1 MSQNIIIFSDVIKT
15 SNVDNSYYEIN
26 GFYTQQYIAFK
37 IENNLL
43 DYEKNGYWITL
54 SNKPYHEDSN
64 FWFFQTTKKRF
75 VKYLIE
81 YQNFT
86 GQCKQGDQ
94 DIKFM
99 LLSRENV
106 EKIKTQMLVD
116 AGYVNKPNLTY
127 QELRNIYSFHFL

>member
-26 GFYTQQYIAFK
+26 GFYTQRYIAFK

-99 LLSRENV
+99 LLSREN
-106 EKIKTQMLVD
+106 
-116 AGYVNKPNLTY
+116 
-127 QELRNIYSFHFL
+127 